1 MESGI
6 ITHKRR
12 QVLTK
17 RVVIEMAPK
26 QMTAAHKEAMA
37 EGRKEGQAVKAYL
50 DALEQHRP
58 RRGRKRTKESIA
70 KRLGA
75 IDQALPDVSSLKR
88 LQLIQERRDLQAEA
102 AGMDGA
108 APDLSA
114 LESNFARVAKSYGER
129 KGIAY
134 ATWRDLG
141 VSGDT
146 LKRAGITR
154 GA

>member
-1 MESGI
+1 
-6 ITHKRR
+6 
-12 QVLTK
+12 
-17 RVVIEMAPK
+17 MAPK

-70 KRLGA
+70 KRLA
-75 IDQALPDVSSLKR
+75 TIEQALPAASSLKR
-88 LQLIQERRDLQAEA
+88 LQLVQERRDLEAEA

-108 APDLSA
+108 APDLAA
-114 LESNFARVAKSYGER
+114 LESGFTRVAKAYGRR

-134 ATWRDLG
+134 ATWRELG
-141 VSGDT
+141 VSSDV

-154 GA
+154 GS